1 MMEVACMKISNTFSL
16 INNNNLRLHY
26 LSNMTATERLSS
38 ALRINSAADDPSGM
52 AISVGMRATIG
63 GLNEAIGNIQDGL
76 CLIQTADAAAGEIQD
91 LINRGR
97 DLAVRAANDAVL
109 TDDDKQRIQNEI
121 DSIIDGI
128 TQIAE
133 ATTYNTK
140 QLLTGG
146 SGVADTYD
154 TQAQWNTGTVGAGLQ
169 VTVAGDLQI
178 ATGSTTGTW
187 TSAVMDTQEKYGST
201 GVLPTASA
209 TPGGCS
215 VQIELF
221 ESEDGSSWTSLGT
234 FSPGSAFSY
243 NSQFLYAEVTLNG
256 YSYANPLPP
265 PATLYVTPTVGSF
278 TLSAAD
284 RQLLQVGENEGEIY
298 TADVYYYDLRSSA
311 LGLTGVDVTSGN
323 EIEAFDSALTVVSNA
338 RESYGQTAKV
348 LDHILNDITAQKTNI
363 AASNSRI
370 EDAQV
375 R

>member
-1 MMEVACMKISNTFSL
+1 M
-16 INNNNLRLHY
+16 
-26 LSNMTATERLSS
+26 
-38 ALRINSAADDPSGM
+38 
-52 AISVGMRATIG
+52 
-63 GLNEAIGNIQDGL
+63 
-76 CLIQTADAAAGEIQD
+76 
-91 LINRGR
+91 
-97 DLAVRAANDAVL
+97 
-109 TDDDKQRIQNEI
+109 
-121 DSIIDGI
+121 
-128 TQIAE
+128 
-133 ATTYNTK
+133 
-140 QLLTGG
+140 
-146 SGVADTYD
+146 
-154 TQAQWNTGTVGAGLQ
+154 
-169 VTVAGDLQI
+169 
-178 ATGSTTGTW
+178 
-187 TSAVMDTQEKYGST
+187 
-201 GVLPTASA
+201 
-209 TPGGCS
+209 
-215 VQIELF
+215 QIELF